1 MYMESTIIADSHQ
14 RSWRPEGNR
23 VTHLKYWREKKDN
36 NQPRSLYLAKLSFKT
51 ADETKTF
58 LVIKKQNHEFIT
70 TKICSTRNAREG
82 TSNWNER
89 SLDSNS
95 KPHEEM
101 KNTGK
106 SIKASITVLL
116 VSNSFCPPMVSTY
129 KKDDTIMIKNIYI
142 NGHTVYKY
150 AVCANNN
157 TKGEREKS
165 SGKTCILLK

>member
-1 MYMESTIIADSHQ
+1 
-14 RSWRPEGNR
+14 
-23 VTHLKYWREKKDN
+23 
-36 NQPRSLYLAKLSFKT
+36 
-51 ADETKTF
+51 
-58 LVIKKQNHEFIT
+58 
-70 TKICSTRNAREG
+70 
-82 TSNWNER
+82 
-89 SLDSNS
+89 
-95 KPHEEM
+95 M

-150 AVCANNN
+150 AVCANNY

-165 SGKTCILLK
+165 SGKTCILLNTSGISIIHY